1 MGHIMLYSFRHVKVW
16 HTHGTVNSL
25 QEISLGRSKKLKNH
39 QKRAKYEKLEIF
51 KKNSTLYVILHVQT
65 SNFFKKNGDRRC
77 QESLK
82 GICAEWELGKFLL
95 QSPQYN

>member
-25 QEISLGRSKKLKNH
+25 QEISLERSKKLKNH
-39 QKRAKYEKLEIF
+39 QKRAKYEKFEIF

-65 SNFFKKNGDRRC
+65 SNFFQKLVIGVARRV
-77 QESLK
+77 
-82 GICAEWELGKFLL
+82 
-95 QSPQYN
+95 